1 MKTYFLA
8 LRNEDFTITGNSWK
22 SHSFDLYANK
32 FYTNYSVLRSPYGN
46 NAIDD
51 YTFTGLA
58 TKDGATPTVPNA
70 YSVTD
75 YGELILDQNYGQYY
89 VYDFDAQDEEFYYYS
104 TLNSATPYRVINP
117 SSYDAYYRFVDT
129 SSGINIVGFK
139 HSFSN
144 LPGSENPTFSLKI
157 KGNETDSE
165 VESDWREVASV
176 EQNVNIL
183 FLKNSNRYCKFEIT
197 FNTESDL
204 SEALF
209 LLLVQIEIEEISVPV
224 ISDHTRSVLSRF
236 PSWTKIYA
244 DSIEKATPEIATP
257 DTVAGA
263 VFNSLIA
270 SGLDDIDSLMTRV
283 DLDSYI
289 SSADTSQ
296 LSWIYLSS
304 PVQAG
309 FVKAMGDGIELARV
323 SSYSELLQY
332 RESDYVFYYNYL
344 TSEFFTIKKY
354 TTLYT
359 DNTKIDQIPVQAFN
373 SFDELGLRVGLQRL
387 YLEENDRFKQRILD
401 VYLNPP
407 DISVIGFK
415 RTLRRELDLWKVYG
429 STPNSYAPGATPEIL
444 EISDIIKDERYFN
457 LEGNPKDSFYDLVE
471 DLNKRF
477 PSNYG
482 YIKWGDAYW
491 DYAGLKN
498 EGVSRIPQVTDATPI
513 ATNNYQY
520 GIGDFDD
527 AKLILEKLDSGINK
541 YSFGLRAHGYKYEDT
556 KDDNYEPI
564 NLAYDTYVSYLEGYY
579 DHEAATIT
587 YEVYLKLNQHG
598 YIPSNTVF
606 KATRTDS
613 LKNYYAQTSSS
624 SPEYIVKDLFN
635 LSGLTTSDF
644 SFASIDS
651 AATPYRNT
659 IEPSATES
667 YFLTQIPLFAVQEAT
682 INYVSSKNSL
692 GNTGDYAWVSF
703 LDTAAA
709 KQSSTRVVKSFA
721 SASYSNSQI
730 KLNSNIYSAQK
741 TRIVNTPKVRSYG
754 QHTILN
760 HPTVG
765 SSKASIV
772 FTPGDILKNFMIP
785 SGTIPQYVHI
795 DNIVVDS
802 YDLAPGFDANN
813 FYGGVS
819 LNRDLNQNVY
829 IGSSPNI
836 LISYINP
843 NFATPQLHESY
854 IDTQGS
860 TVNYYFTNAKFPY
873 SSTPD
878 AIFISSNDG
887 EHYPFKY
894 PIWEKFSSDSIENYD
909 FYISDTGIVQAS
921 PNINQ
926 DLLDSKNS
934 DVINWFDLDRADFGL
949 EDFASSPNLY
959 FTSIEAVNENDNVE
973 IWTDYTFNS
982 EEKIINT
989 DKLNDNT
996 LLNYYDND
1004 EEIYKITKLPIRAKY
1019 KTDATKY
1026 ISPSIR
1032 SGWYYQDEH
1041 RFIYAKPK
1049 TEVEADAEEII
1060 LSQVARKG
1068 SPILVSTIDSSGATV
1083 NYYQVA
1089 FHEEATPSNYSHYN
1103 YEYIT
1108 ATNTN
1113 SLYLAYE
1120 NVFDVTVVDTFTG
1133 QTVLSGDSSSSNVI
1147 NIISIPEEQPL
1158 KIGREYK
1165 VTYRVLETFNAD
1177 NQYFH
1182 EDDNSYRTKINLL
1195 STPNNSYDTYITY
1208 ESSFY
1213 DDDYELP
1220 EMKLNPLYSALDEG
1234 FVYLSHNEYDY
1245 NNFDYILSPKQTIAD
1260 GLDFMVLNVFSKD
1273 INGNPKPYID
1283 FSVSGQNLS
1292 ATPSLISTN
1301 IEGYGSGIVRYSGPN
1316 VPYEEVNYLYV
1327 TDPDNNSATVQYMV
1341 KPDYYGENR
1350 VRAEVDKRIVTAD
1363 SLQQINII
1371 GTTNPNV
1378 SVYWRKGRNL
1388 ADLFNLNYSTST
1400 SAPGSTELS
1409 GRVVSDG
1416 SGSFAI
1422 GPFVAQAD
1430 ATPGYWFVAVET
1442 NFVLA
1447 NSSTPSTTAGDIVY
1461 WYEKYDSLQS
1471 TLDEPILSPAS
1482 NYNQNKGHYADNKAI
1497 KVNSFTE
1504 KAYYNASA
1512 TPTWNLPSWYPI
1524 SKYTQ
1529 YQMGLLGATPYVI
1542 EYSDT
1547 YPDYEEE

>member
-8 LRNEDFTITGNSWK
+8 LRNEDFTITGNTWK
-22 SHSFDLYANK
+22 SLSFDLYANK

-58 TKDGATPTVPNA
+58 TKDGATPTVPGA

-75 YGELILDQNYGQYY
+75 YGELILDQQYGQYY
-89 VYDFDAQDEEFYYYS
+89 IYDFDAQDEEFYYYS
-104 TLNSATPYRVINP
+104 TENSATPYRVINP
-117 SSYDAYYRFVDT
+117 SAYDAYYRFVDT

-157 KGNETDSE
+157 KTNETDSE

-183 FLKNSNRYCKFEIT
+183 FLKNSNRYCKFDIT

-204 SEALF
+204 TDSLF

-224 ISDHTRSVLSRF
+224 ISDHTRNVLSRF
-236 PSWTKIYA
+236 PSWTKIYN
-244 DSIEKATPEIATP
+244 DSLEKATPDLATP
-257 DTVAGA
+257 DTVAGTL
-263 VFNSLIA
+263 FNSLIA
-270 SGLDDIDSLMTRV
+270 NGLDEIDSMLTRV

-309 FVKAMGDGIELARV
+309 FVKAIGDGIELARV

-332 RESDYVFYYNYL
+332 RETDYVFYYNYL
-344 TSEFFTIKKY
+344 TSEFFTIKQY

-359 DNTKIDQIPVQAFN
+359 DNTKINQIPVQAFN

-387 YLEENDRFKQRILD
+387 YLEENDRFRQRILD

-407 DISVIGFK
+407 DISMIGFK

-429 STPNSYAPGATPEIL
+429 STPNSYAPGATPEIM

-457 LEGNPKDSFYDLVE
+457 IEGNPKDSFYDLVE

-482 YIKWGDAYW
+482 YIKWGEAYW
-491 DYAGLKN
+491 DYAGLNN
-498 EGVSRIPQVTDATPI
+498 EGVSRIPQMADATPM
-513 ATNNYQY
+513 ATNEYQY

-527 AKLILEKLDSGINK
+527 AKLILEKLDSGLNK
-541 YSFGLRAHGYKYEDT
+541 YSFGLRAHGYKYEET

-564 NLAYDTYVSYLEGYY
+564 KLAYDTYVSYLESYY

-587 YEVYLKLNQHG
+587 YDVYLKLTQHG
-598 YIPSNTVF
+598 YVPANTVF
-606 KATRTDS
+606 KATKTKS
-613 LKNYYAQTSSS
+613 LKNYYAQSSSS
-624 SPEYIVKDLFN
+624 SPEYIVDDLFN
-635 LSGLTTSDF
+635 LSGLTASDY
-644 SFASIDS
+644 SFLSEDGS
-651 AATPYRNT
+651 ATPYRNK

-667 YFLTQIPLFAVQEAT
+667 YLLTQIPLFAVQEAT
-682 INYVSSKNSL
+682 ISYINSTNSL

-703 LDTAAA
+703 LDTPAAN
-709 KQSSTRVVKSFA
+709 QSSTRVVKSFGS
-721 SASYSNSQI
+721 SAYSNAQI
-730 KLNSNIYSAQK
+730 KINSNIYSTPK
-741 TRIVNTPKVRSYG
+741 TRIVNTQKVRNYG
-754 QHTILN
+754 EYTIIN
-760 HPTVG
+760 YPTVG
-765 SSKASIV
+765 SSKANIV
-772 FTPGDILKNFMIP
+772 FTPGDILRNFSIP
-785 SGTIPQYVHI
+785 ANTVPQYVHI
-795 DNIVVDS
+795 DNIVIDS
-802 YDLAPGFDANN
+802 YDAAPGFDSNN

-829 IGSSPNI
+829 VGSSPNI
-836 LISYINP
+836 FISFINP
-843 NFATPQLHESY
+843 NFATPQMHDSY
-854 IDTQGS
+854 VNTQSS
-860 TVNYYFTNAKFPY
+860 TVNYYFTKAKFPY

-878 AIFISSNDG
+878 TIFISSNDG
-887 EHYPFKY
+887 NHYPFKY
-894 PIWEKFSSDSIENYD
+894 PVWEKFSSDSIEDYE
-909 FYISDTGIVQAS
+909 FYLSDDGIVQAS

-934 DVINWFDLDRADFGL
+934 DVINWFDLIRADFGL

-959 FTSIEAVNENDNVE
+959 FTSVEAINENDNVE
-973 IWTDYTFNS
+973 IWTDYTYNS

-996 LLNYYDND
+996 LLNYFD
-1004 EEIYKITKLPIRAKY
+1004 EEEQVYKITKLPIRAKY

-1026 ISPSIR
+1026 ISPSLKT
-1032 SGWYYQDEH
+1032 GWYYQDEH
-1041 RFIYAKPK
+1041 RYVYAKPK
-1049 TEVEADAEEII
+1049 TETISDAEEII
-1060 LSQVARKG
+1060 LSQVSRKG

-1083 NYYQVA
+1083 NYSQVA
-1089 FHEEATPSNYSHYN
+1089 FHEESTPSSYSYYN

-1113 SLYLAYE
+1113 VLYLAYE
-1120 NVFDVTVVDTFTG
+1120 NVFDVTIVDTFTG
-1133 QTVLSGDSSSSNVI
+1133 QTIISGDSSSSNMI
-1147 NIISIPEEQPL
+1147 NIISLPGDEPF
-1158 KIGREYK
+1158 KVGRQYK
-1165 VTYRVLETFNAD
+1165 VTYRVLQTFNAD
-1177 NQYFH
+1177 NQYFY
-1182 EDDNSYRTKINLL
+1182 EDDNSYRTKVTLL
-1195 STPNNSYDTYITY
+1195 STPNSSYDTYVTY

-1213 DDDYELP
+1213 DEDFELP
-1220 EMKLNPLYSALDEG
+1220 EVKLNPLYSNLDEG
-1234 FVYLSHNEYDY
+1234 FIYLSHNEYDY
-1245 NNFDYILSPKQTIAD
+1245 DSFDNILSPKQTIAD

-1273 INGNPKPYID
+1273 INGNPKPYIEFD
-1283 FSVSGQNLS
+1283 VSGLNIS
-1292 ATPSLISTN
+1292 ATPNSIVTN

-1327 TDPDNNSATVQYMV
+1327 TDPDNQSSTIQYMV
-1341 KPDYYGENR
+1341 KPDYYGSNR
-1350 VRAEVDKRIVTAD
+1350 VTAEVDKKIIVAD
-1363 SLQQINII
+1363 GVQQVNII
-1371 GTTNPNV
+1371 GKTNPNTN
-1378 SVYWRKGRNL
+1378 VYWRKSRTL
-1388 ADLFNLNYSTST
+1388 PDLFDTSYNTST
-1400 SAPGSTELS
+1400 TAPGSLNRA
-1409 GRVVSDG
+1409 GRVVSTA
-1416 SGSFAI
+1416 SGLFTV
-1422 GPFVAQAD
+1422 GPFTVQGD
-1430 ATPGYWFVAVET
+1430 ATPGYWFVAVESD
-1442 NFVLA
+1442 FA
-1447 NSSTPSTTAGDIVY
+1447 ASSSSTPETTAGDIVY

-1471 TLDEPILSPAS
+1471 NLDEPVFAPNNNFNI
-1482 NYNQNKGHYADNKAI
+1482 NKGHYADNKAI
-1497 KVNSFTE
+1497 KVNTLTE